1 MGDIRKQSISSSV
14 FIYIGFAFGALNT
27 FLYTKQGFFD
37 PAQYGLIQAMASI
50 NLVFYSVACLGM
62 VSIMGRF
69 YPYYYDSLK
78 KNQNDLLALAF
89 TIAMIGFVLVVV
101 GGIVF
106 KPLFIRKFSEKSPQ
120 VVNYYF
126 WLFPFTFFYLI
137 FSILEA
143 HAAIHKKTV
152 FPNFLKEG
160 VVRMCTTL
168 LIILYI
174 FKVISFDL
182 FVKCFAC
189 IYGITILLL
198 YFYLQKF
205 GEVTLVFKISS
216 ITRKKGKEMGLFVAY
231 VFFGIVVST
240 LAQQADSLVITSQR
254 GAADLGIFT
263 LNLFIATVVQ
273 VPQRSMVAI
282 ATPYMAQAWK
292 DMNYDEIQRI
302 YSRSSINLL
311 IISLFIFCNIWLN
324 LDNGYKLFHIDKA
337 YEAGKYVFFIMGIS
351 KIIDMGTGVN
361 SQLLYTSP
369 SWRFEFYANMIL
381 AIIAL
386 PLNYFLVRHF
396 GIIGAAFSWLISDTV
411 YNAIRIL
418 FINKK
423 YNMQPFTIKT
433 IRAILC
439 AIGVYIIV
447 YLLTKNFSGW
457 SGMIGKSVLF
467 SSLFIAIVYYLNL
480 TPDFIPIIN
489 SIKAKLKRG

>member
-1 MGDIRKQSISSSV
+1 MGEIRKQSISSSI
-14 FIYIGFAFGALNT
+14 FIYIGFAFGALNN

-37 PAQYGLIQAMASI
+37 PAQYGLIQAMTSI
-50 NLVFYSVACLGM
+50 NLVFYSIASLGV

-69 YPYYYDSLK
+69 YPYYHDSLK
-78 KNQNDLLALAF
+78 KEENDLLALAL
-89 TIAMIGFVLVVV
+89 TTAMIGFALVLL

-137 FSILEA
+137 FSILET
-143 HAAIHKKTV
+143 HSGIYKKTV
-152 FPNFLKEG
+152 FPNFLREG
-160 VVRMCTTL
+160 AVRICTTV
-168 LIILYI
+168 LIVLYI
-174 FKVISFDL
+174 FKVITFDL

-198 YFYLQKF
+198 YGYLRKL
-205 GEVTLVFKISS
+205 GAVKLVFKISDV
-216 ITRKKGKEMGLFVAY
+216 TRKKGKEMGLFVAY

-240 LAQQADSLVITSQR
+240 LAQQADSIAIASQR
-254 GAADLGIFT
+254 GAADLGVFT
-263 LNLFIATVVQ
+263 INLFIATVVQ

-292 DMNYDEIQRI
+292 DMNYPEIQRI
-302 YSRSSINLL
+302 YFRSSINLL
-311 IISLFIFCNIWLN
+311 IISLFIFFNIWLN
-324 LDNGYKLFHIDKA
+324 LSDGYKLFNLDKA
-337 YEAGKYVFFIMGIS
+337 YEAGKYVVFILGIS

-369 SWRFEFYANMIL
+369 SWRFEFYANIML

-386 PLNYFLVRHF
+386 PLNYFLVRHY
-396 GIIGAAFSWLISDTV
+396 GILGAAFSWLISDTI
-411 YNAIRIL
+411 YNAIRIV
-418 FINKK
+418 FIKKK

-433 IRAILC
+433 ILAIVS
-439 AIGVYIIV
+439 AIVV
-447 YLLTKNFSGW
+447 YLSVYFLTKNFSGW
-457 SGMIGKSVLF
+457 SGMIGKSIIF
-467 SSLFIAIVYYLNL
+467 SSLFIVTVYYLNL
-480 TPDFIPIIN
+480 TPDFLPIIQ

>member
-37 PAQYGLIQAMASI
+37 PAQYGLVQAMTSM
-50 NLVFYSVACLGM
+50 NLVFFSIASLGT

-78 KNQNDLLALAF
+78 KNQNDLLALAL
-89 TIAMIGFVLVVV
+89 TIAVIGFALVLL

-126 WLFPFTFFYLI
+126 WIFPFTFFYLI

-143 HAAIHKKTV
+143 HAAIQKKTV

-160 VVRMCTTL
+160 FVRMCTTM

-182 FVKCFAC
+182 FIKCFAC
-189 IYGITILLL
+189 IYGLTILFL
-198 YFYLQKF
+198 YGYLKKS
-205 GEVTLVFKISS
+205 GEVTLVFRISS
-216 ITRKKGKEMGLFVAY
+216 VTRKKGKEMGLFVAY
-231 VFFGIVVST
+231 VFFGIVVAT
-240 LAQQADSLVITSQR
+240 LAQQADSIAITSQR

-263 LNLFIATVVQ
+263 LNLFVATVVQ

-292 DMNYDEIQRI
+292 DRNYPEIQRI
-302 YSRSSINLL
+302 YFRSSINLL

-324 LDNGYKLFHIDKA
+324 LDDGYKLFHIDKA

-381 AIIAL
+381 AVIAL

-396 GIIGAAFSWLISDTV
+396 GIIGAAYSWLISDTI

-418 FINKK
+418 FIKKK
-423 YNMQPFTIKT
+423 YNMQPFTVKT
-433 IRAILC
+433 IWAIVC
-439 AIGVYIIV
+439 AVIVYLAV
-447 YLLTKNFSGW
+447 YLLTRNFSGW
-457 SGMIGKSVLF
+457 MGMISKSLIF
-467 SSLFIAIVYYLNL
+467 SSLFVVIVYYLNL
-480 TPDFIPIIN
+480 TPDFIPIIH

>member
-89 TIAMIGFVLVVV
+89 TIAIIGFVLVVV

-143 HAAIHKKTV
+143 HAAIFKRTV

-168 LIILYI
+168 LIVLYI

-182 FVKCFAC
+182 FVKLFAC
-189 IYGITILLL
+189 VYGVTVIML
-198 YFYLQKF
+198 YLYLKKF

-216 ITRKKGKEMGLFVAY
+216 VTRQKAREMGLFVGY
-231 VFFGIVVST
+231 VFLGIVVFT
-240 LAQQADSLVITSQR
+240 LAQQADSIAITSQR
-254 GAADLGIFT
+254 GAAELGIFT
-263 LNLFIATVVQ
+263 LSSFIATVVQ
-273 VPQRSMVAI
+273 VPQRSMVSI

-292 DMNYDEIQRI
+292 DMNYAEIQRI
-302 YSRSSINLL
+302 YFRSSINLL

-324 LDNGYKLFHIDKA
+324 LDDAYKLFHIDKA
-337 YEAGKYVFFIMGIS
+337 YEKGKYVILILGIT

-369 SWRFEFYANMIL
+369 SWRFEFYAGMIL
-381 AIIAL
+381 AALAL
-386 PLNYFLVRHF
+386 PLNYFLVRRY
-396 GIIGAAFSWLISDTV
+396 GIMGAAYSNIIALSI
-411 YNAIRIL
+411 YNMIRIL
-418 FINKK
+418 FIYKK
-423 YNMQPFTIKT
+423 YNMQPFTVKT
-433 IRAILC
+433 IWAIVC
-439 AIGVYIIV
+439 AIGVYFIV
-447 YLLTKNFSGW
+447 YATSRNLGGW